1 LGKVHLEDQD
11 TADDLKLFFILKKEE
26 KMPLFIIMKMIAKV
40 TMFVYFLN
48 YRKKKG
54 NVNYLK

>member
-26 KMPLFIIMKMIAKV
+26 KCH
-40 TMFVYFLN
+40 FL
-48 YRKKKG
+48 
-54 NVNYLK
+54 L

>member
-1 LGKVHLEDQD
+1 LEDQD